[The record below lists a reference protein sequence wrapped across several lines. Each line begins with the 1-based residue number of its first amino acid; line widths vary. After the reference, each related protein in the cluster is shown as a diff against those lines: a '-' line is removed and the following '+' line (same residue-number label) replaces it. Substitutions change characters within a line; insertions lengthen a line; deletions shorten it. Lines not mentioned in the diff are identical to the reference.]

1 MDILKR
7 AFLFIIRKKG
17 KNLTLFLLFF
27 IITSF
32 LTISFSVLAATQA
45 AAVRLRET
53 IGASF
58 TLIGNPVDFGDRTAG
73 KQDNISFIPIP
84 QKMIDGITEIA
95 GIKGYN
101 ARQSAL
107 VYAKG
112 FIYPSGMPY
121 GTISANTQTEWNP
134 NFTNG
139 TLTLAEGHHISGKEC
154 DTALISREMA
164 KENDLAIGDFLT
176 LTSSVEASGA
186 QAVAIQIAGIYESDA
201 DMEYDADTI
210 FTGHDVYWKLT
221 GSKADTY
228 TGRTDFFVT
237 DPAGLDAIIEEVR
250 QDSSIQWDHYFLQ
263 ADEAEYESIAYQLS
277 SLGHLMTIL
286 IILTVT
292 VSAIVL
298 LLLLVMRIRDRTH
311 EAGVFLALG
320 ISKGKIILQFMAEA
334 AGIFISAIFVSCPLA
349 YSASMQIGAVLQEEV
364 GIIRLYVPAGRL
376 LLQYA
381 IELILI
387 LGGVAAAA
395 SPILQ
400 LQPKNI
406 LSKMS

>member
-7 AFLFIIRKKG
+7 AFLFNIRKKG
-17 KNLTLFLLFF
+17 KSLTLFLLFS
-27 IITSF
+27 ILTSF

-53 IGASF
+53 IGATF
-58 TLIGNPVDFGDRTAG
+58 TLMGNPVDFDRTAG
-73 KQDNISFIPIP
+73 KQDSISFIPIP
-84 QKMIDGITEIA
+84 QKMIDAISENA

-101 ARQSAL
+101 AQQSAL

-112 FIYPSGMPY
+112 FVFPSGMPS
-121 GTISANTQTEWNP
+121 GTISANTETVWNQ

-176 LTSSVEASGA
+176 LTSSVEVSGA
-186 QAVAIQIAGIYESDA
+186 QAVALQIAGIYESDT
-201 DMEYDADTI
+201 DMEFDADTI
-210 FTGHDVYWKLT
+210 FTGHDVYWELT
-221 GSKADTY
+221 GRKADTY

-250 QDSSIQWDHYFLQ
+250 QDTSIQWEHYFLQ
-263 ADEAEYESIAYQLS
+263 ADADEYEAIAHQLS
-277 SLGHLMTIL
+277 SMGHLMGIL
-286 IILTVT
+286 IALTVT

-298 LLLLVMRIRDRTH
+298 FLLLVIRIRDRKH
-311 EAGVFLALG
+311 EAGIFLAVG

-334 AGIFISAIFVSCPLA
+334 AGILIPAIFVSCPLA
-349 YSASMQIGAVLQEEV
+349 YGAAMQIGAVLKDEV
-364 GIIRLYVPAGRL
+364 GIISLYVPVGRL

-381 IELILI
+381 IELILV